1 MADFNCTDRRAKPG
15 NQEHATF
22 IIVGTAFALSAVA
35 GCSSTPNEPSLT
47 LDTQK
52 SPEAYTACLVPKL
65 EENAFRP
72 TLSQSDRHYKI
83 VMPSAVA
90 ADNVIEAYKASSGGK
105 VFVYQRS
112 LLAHGLLQAARDYV

>member
-1 MADFNCTDRRAKPG
+1 MRPFT
-15 NQEHATF
+15 
-22 IIVGTAFALSAVA
+22 IVGTAFVLSAVA

-72 TLSQSDRHYKI
+72 FLSQSDRHYKI

-90 ADNVIEAYKASSGGK
+90 ADNVIEAYRVSTGGK

-112 LLAHGLLQAARDYV
+112 LFAYGLLQAARDCA

>member
-1 MADFNCTDRRAKPG
+1 MRP
-15 NQEHATF
+15 F

-72 TLSQSDRHYKI
+72 SLSQSDRHYKI
-83 VMPSAVA
+83 VMPSALA

-112 LLAHGLLQAARDYV
+112 LLTHGLLQAARDCV